1 MNRIGRSHRIAP
13 PPPQVSR
20 RAFFISGSTAALL
33 SGIGFQAFAQAQPL
47 VAILMRGTR
56 KDYSFL
62 IDGFLQGLREQG
74 YDPARNVRVI
84 EYAADGDVR
93 REHRMAGDVVRA
105 NPAAV
110 YAPGPWDVHALRAA
124 GAKMPIVHSVV
135 NDPVILKFAQ
145 SLNRPG
151 GNITGISTSSQELVG
166 KRLELLKELF
176 PRAKRLAVIF
186 EQEEARGCNVDLI
199 EFEKLGKQLGLE
211 VLQFGFEERRDL
223 PGLFERIAR
232 AKVDVAIIPTVMPSY
247 GFGGDI
253 IALAKQERIPVVYES
268 GTLAH
273 AGGVL
278 SYGPDWVWAA
288 RRAAYY
294 VARIMKG
301 ASPADLPI
309 ERPTT
314 YQLVV
319 NMKAL
324 RELGVTPPPSV
335 LLRADQVIE

>member
-1 MNRIGRSHRIAP
+1 M
-13 PPPQVSR
+13 
-20 RAFFISGSTAALL
+20 
-33 SGIGFQAFAQAQPL
+33 
-47 VAILMRGTR
+47 
-56 KDYSFL
+56 
-62 IDGFLQGLREQG
+62 
-74 YDPARNVRVI
+74 
-84 EYAADGDVR
+84 
-93 REHRMAGDVVRA
+93 
-105 NPAAV
+105 
-110 YAPGPWDVHALRAA
+110 
-124 GAKMPIVHSVV
+124 
-135 NDPVILKFAQ
+135 
-145 SLNRPG
+145 
-151 GNITGISTSSQELVG
+151 
-166 KRLELLKELF
+166 
-176 PRAKRLAVIF
+176 
-186 EQEEARGCNVDLI
+186 
-199 EFEKLGKQLGLE
+199 
-211 VLQFGFEERRDL
+211 
-223 PGLFERIAR
+223 
-232 AKVDVAIIPTVMPSY
+232 
-247 GFGGDI
+247 
-253 IALAKQERIPVVYES
+253 YES